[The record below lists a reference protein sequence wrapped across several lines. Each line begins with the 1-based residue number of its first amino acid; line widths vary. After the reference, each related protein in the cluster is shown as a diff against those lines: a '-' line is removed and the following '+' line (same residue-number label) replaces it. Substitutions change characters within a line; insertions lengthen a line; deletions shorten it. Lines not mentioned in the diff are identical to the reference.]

1 MDKINPKKKWGQ
13 HFLTDPNIAKKIVAN
28 LTFDTYDKVLE
39 IGSGTGFLTKFLLKK
54 KESLYLIEI
63 DTDSC
68 ILLKKKFPALRERIF
83 NEDFLKIDLK
93 ILFQKFNFA
102 VIGNF
107 PYNISSQIVFKI
119 VEYRTNI
126 PFFCGMFQKEVA
138 KRICENPGS
147 KAYGILSVICEIF
160 YVRKYLFSV
169 SPKVFSPIP
178 KVESGVISL
187 IRKKNFIA
195 DCDEKLLF
203 KIIKLGFQ
211 QRRKILRNSLKSIG
225 LPKVVLEDSIFDLRP
240 ELLSGDKFIK
250 LTKKIEDAKI

>member
-1 MDKINPKKKWGQ
+1 
-13 HFLTDPNIAKKIVAN
+13 
-28 LTFDTYDKVLE
+28 
-39 IGSGTGFLTKFLLKK
+39 
-54 KESLYLIEI
+54 
-63 DTDSC
+63 
-68 ILLKKKFPALRERIF
+68 
-83 NEDFLKIDLK
+83 
-93 ILFQKFNFA
+93 
-102 VIGNF
+102 
-107 PYNISSQIVFKI
+107 
-119 VEYRTNI
+119 
-126 PFFCGMFQKEVA
+126 MFQKEVA

-160 YVRKYLFSV
+160 YVRKYLLSV

-187 IRKKNFIA
+187 VRKKNFIA

-225 LPKVVLEDSIFDLRP
+225 LPKVILEDSIFDLRP